1 MIIII
6 DFNFYQI
13 VDCLE
18 NLKEKIQHVV
28 PFLSIFIHSFI
39 HFVFVV
45 VLLSNYSHY
54 MIVKFPCHIH
64 LLAVISF
71 IFPYTA
77 LVYRKFFFHFM
88 SEYHRRVARKKIN
101 VITWFI
107 CFRERKIKRIIFEYW
122 KKVLNAIIY
131 VYACAYI

>member
-39 HFVFVV
+39 HFVLVV

-54 MIVKFPCHIH
+54 DCKISMSHPFIGRHIVHFFIH
-64 LLAVISF
+64 RA
-71 IFPYTA
+71 
-77 LVYRKFFFHFM
+77 
-88 SEYHRRVARKKIN
+88 RVS
-101 VITWFI
+101 
-107 CFRERKIKRIIFEYW
+107 
-122 KKVLNAIIY
+122 
-131 VYACAYI
+131 